1 MFRQGR
7 IEIEGIE
14 VILSKSYYLVKRKLC
29 FYLLQ
34 FMPGLEMIM
43 LLPCVL
49 HGRQQASCI
58 GLGTHQRST
67 SVHSGPQRA
76 CWLFRKYDNPLSK
89 SCVYFQEDGLIELI
103 YQFINSGNN
112 ASVCMCVLKPIFF
125 PMRFFLFCCFTD
137 PFCYSMFSLHCKNYI
152 FHVTELYDFLLLFCL
167 FTCQ

>member
-1 MFRQGR
+1 MVYLVNLLVNMSYLNIIYLSFLDVRNIFLKKELQWGEACMFRQGR

-58 GLGTHQRST
+58 GLGTH
-67 SVHSGPQRA
+67 
-76 CWLFRKYDNPLSK
+76 
-89 SCVYFQEDGLIELI
+89 
-103 YQFINSGNN
+103 
-112 ASVCMCVLKPIFF
+112 
-125 PMRFFLFCCFTD
+125 
-137 PFCYSMFSLHCKNYI
+137 
-152 FHVTELYDFLLLFCL
+152 
-167 FTCQ
+167 